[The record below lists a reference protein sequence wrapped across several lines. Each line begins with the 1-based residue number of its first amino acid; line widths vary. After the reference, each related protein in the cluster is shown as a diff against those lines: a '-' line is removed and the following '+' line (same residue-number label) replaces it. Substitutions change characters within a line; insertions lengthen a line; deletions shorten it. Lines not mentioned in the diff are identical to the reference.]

1 MLYGREIAEH
11 EKHLRTGVLFYL
23 IQKHKKRN
31 ITKIFNFTNRITLQ
45 KTDDKTFGKH
55 NHKPSILCSIL
66 MIFYPVFS
74 LQFYITYITYIICG
88 ISDMIDGAVARA
100 TNNSTKFGS
109 QLDSIADITFIV
121 AASIKLLPIIH
132 ISNWLWTWITIIAII
147 KTSNITL
154 GFFRTKKLVFQHT
167 TMNKITG
174 LSLFILPLTL
184 SFIEIKYSAIITCS
198 IATFAAIQ
206 EWCKR

>member
-1 MLYGREIAEH
+1 MT
-11 EKHLRTGVLFYL
+11 KHLA
-23 IQKHKKRN
+23 N
-31 ITKIFNFTNRITLQ
+31 IITSLR
-45 KTDDKTFGKH
+45 
-55 NHKPSILCSIL
+55 ILCSIL

-132 ISNWLWTWITIIAII
+132 ISNWLWTWITIITII

>member
-1 MLYGREIAEH
+1 MT
-11 EKHLRTGVLFYL
+11 KHLA
-23 IQKHKKRN
+23 N
-31 ITKIFNFTNRITLQ
+31 IITSLR
-45 KTDDKTFGKH
+45 
-55 NHKPSILCSIL
+55 ILCSIL

-74 LQFYITYITYIICG
+74 LQFYITYIICG

-132 ISNWLWTWITIIAII
+132 ISNWLWTWITIITII

-154 GFFRTKKLVFQHT
+154 GFFRTKKLIFQHT